1 MSTPLS
7 KIYNIFLNQIEDDI
21 LALVEREVVEDM
33 LMVYLHGATVE
44 FTECSKDLTIVE
56 PSESNGFEGFIV
68 SDLDLDEIFILA
80 NGMIL
85 YWLKPK
91 ILREDNLKTLLTDS
105 DYNQKSPA
113 NMLQKLISL
122 KSVTEEDFENR
133 KIKYTYKD
141 FKGWD

>member
-7 KIYNIFLNQIEDDI
+7 KIYNIFLNQIDDDL
-21 LALVEREVVEDM
+21 LALVKREVVEDM
-33 LMVYLHGATVE
+33 LLTYLQGSTCE
-44 FTECSKDLTIVE
+44 FSECNKDLTIIE
-56 PSESNGFEGFIV
+56 PSEANGFEGYIV
-68 SDLDLDEIFILA
+68 DDLDLDEIFILVD
-80 NGMIL
+80 GMVL

-113 NMLQKLISL
+113 NMLQKLLSL
-122 KSVTEEDFENR
+122 KKETKNDFEER
-133 KIKYTYKD
+133 KVKYTYKN

>member
-7 KIYNIFLNQIEDDI
+7 KIYNVFLNQIEDDI
-21 LALVEREVVEDM
+21 LALVEEEVANDM
-33 LMVYLHGATVE
+33 LFVYLLGAISG
-44 FTECSKDLTIVE
+44 FPECKKDLSIVQ
-56 PSESNGFEGFIV
+56 SSANDNDHIV
-68 SDLDLDEIFILA
+68 SDLSYDEIFILA

-113 NMLQKLISL
+113 NMLQKLIML
-122 KSVTEEDFENR
+122 KDSTEKDFLEM
-133 KIKYTYKD
+133 KIEYTYKD
-141 FKGWD
+141 FSGWN

>member
-1 MSTPLS
+1 MNSP
-7 KIYNIFLNQIEDDI
+7 N
-21 LALVEREVVEDM
+21 VV
-33 LMVYLHGATVE
+33 
-44 FTECSKDLTIVE
+44 KDLTIVE
-56 PSESNGFEGFIV
+56 PSESNGFEGFII

-113 NMLQKLISL
+113 NMLQK
-122 KSVTEEDFENR
+122 
-133 KIKYTYKD
+133 TY
-141 FKGWD
+141 FIEICY

>member
-33 LMVYLHGATVE
+33 LMVYLQGATVE

-56 PSESNGFEGFIV
+56 PSESNGFEGFII

-105 DYNQKSPA
+105 DYNQKY
-113 NMLQKLISL
+113 
-122 KSVTEEDFENR
+122 VT
-133 KIKYTYKD
+133 KTY
-141 FKGWD
+141 FIEICY